1 MGFGFESRRR
11 LRRPW
16 PLPGLGFEL
25 GESFGSN
32 SGISRGRSLCAQAG
46 LAVPRRARS
55 RANRKVPRGAK
66 RSEQRAIMF
75 DRSGSGAWNFGRRRA
90 IGADRKDGGC
100 KMRGFGKIYRI

>member
-1 MGFGFESRRR
+1 M
-11 LRRPW
+11 
-16 PLPGLGFEL
+16 PGLGFEL

-32 SGISRGRSLCAQAG
+32 SGRSLCAKVG
-46 LAVPRRARS
+46 LAEPRRARS
-55 RANRKVPRGAK
+55 RVNRKGPRGAK